1 MKRDNRQGNGLPAQL
16 AAVNLHAAGI
26 DIGAQAH
33 WVAVPPDSD
42 AQPVRGFGACTA
54 DLEAMAK
61 WLQQCGVTTVAMEST
76 GVYWI
81 PLFELLEARGFAVVL
96 ADAREVHRAPGRPK
110 TDVRDCQWLQRLH
123 TYGLLA
129 AAFRPPEQIWVL
141 RSYLRQRAMLVT
153 YAGQHIQH
161 MQKALTQMNLKLQ
174 HVVSDVTSVTGL
186 AILQAIL
193 SGERNPQKLA
203 QLRDRHCQHSEAEIA
218 RALQGNWRAE
228 HLFALQQAVEL
239 DEFYHRQIALCDR
252 QIETHLQTL
261 PDQSGGKPL
270 AAVPHRA
277 KRRRNEHH
285 FAARLPLFRATGVDL
300 TAIEGINEHT
310 ALVLLSEIGTDMSR
324 WPTEKHF
331 AAWLG
336 LCPLHKISGGK
347 VLARKVRP
355 SANRA
360 AAALRLA
367 ASCLHHSQSALG
379 AFFRRL
385 KARLG
390 TPKAVVATAHK
401 LARLVYRLLKHGEAY
416 VTHGMAAYEQTY
428 RERVVQS
435 LARKAKALGY
445 KLLPTTDDALQA
457 SSA

>member
-1 MKRDNRQGNGLPAQL
+1 M
-16 AAVNLHAAGI
+16 
-26 DIGAQAH
+26 
-33 WVAVPPDSD
+33 
-42 AQPVRGFGACTA
+42 
-54 DLEAMAK
+54 
-61 WLQQCGVTTVAMEST
+61 
-76 GVYWI
+76 
-81 PLFELLEARGFAVVL
+81 
-96 ADAREVHRAPGRPK
+96 
-110 TDVRDCQWLQRLH
+110 
-123 TYGLLA
+123 
-129 AAFRPPEQIWVL
+129 
-141 RSYLRQRAMLVT
+141 
-153 YAGQHIQH
+153 
-161 MQKALTQMNLKLQ
+161 
-174 HVVSDVTSVTGL
+174 
-186 AILQAIL
+186 
-193 SGERNPQKLA
+193 
-203 QLRDRHCQHSEAEIA
+203 EIA
-218 RALQGNWRAE
+218 RALHGNWRAE

-239 DEFYHRQIALCDR
+239 YEFYHRQIATCDR
-252 QIETHLQTL
+252 QIEIHLQTL
-261 PDQSGGKPL
+261 PDQSGGKSL
-270 AAVPHRA
+270 TSVPHRT

-285 FAARLPLFRATGVDL
+285 FEARLPLFRATGVDL
-300 TAIEGINEHT
+300 TAIEGINDHT
-310 ALVLLSEIGTDMSR
+310 ALVLLSEIGTEMSR

-416 VTHGMAAYEQTY
+416 VAQGMAEYEQTY

-445 KLLPTTDDALQA
+445 KLLSTTDNALQA